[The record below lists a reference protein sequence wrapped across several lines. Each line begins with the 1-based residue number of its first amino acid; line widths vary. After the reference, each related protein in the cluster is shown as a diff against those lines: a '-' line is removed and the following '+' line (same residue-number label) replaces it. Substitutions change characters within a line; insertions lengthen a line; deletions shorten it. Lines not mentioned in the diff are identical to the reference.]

1 MNLGSTGSN
10 GESYAAEYLQNKG
23 YEIITRNFSSRFGE
37 IDIVCKKDNF
47 IVFVEVKTRGR
58 KALVSGREAVTTGKQ
73 KKIIKTALIYLSAKG
88 ITNLQPRFDVVEIM
102 ITERVTVEHIIN
114 AFDGSVFRGFI

>member
-10 GESYAAEYLQNKG
+10 GESYAVEYLQHKG

-37 IDIVCKKDNF
+37 IDIVCKKDDF

-58 KALVSGREAVTTGKQ
+58 KALVSGREAVTPGKQ
-73 KKIIKTALIYLSAKG
+73 KRIIKTALIYLSANG

-114 AFDGSVFRGFI
+114 AFDGSAFCGFI